1 MCIDFFLCV
10 FVEATGYI
18 SLLITSYTWYKGSNV
33 LISYTLIYTL
43 IMNIFH
49 LHTSIWVIFHVRA
62 VRLWILDIHLIL
74 CFLLVGCNGHADLE
88 NIKVERNI
96 SRSVDTDLPPPMDE
110 SDIEYVNN
118 INEWL
123 SLRVQGGSRAWK
135 LSCLN
140 APQTND

>member
-1 MCIDFFLCV
+1 MDIGIQVMD
-10 FVEATGYI
+10 TG
-18 SLLITSYTWYKGSNV
+18 
-33 LISYTLIYTL
+33 
-43 IMNIFH
+43 
-49 LHTSIWVIFHVRA
+49 
-62 VRLWILDIHLIL
+62 IHLIL
-74 CFLLVGCNGHADLE
+74 YFLLVGCNGHADLE